1 MPTQNTVPPL
11 VAYYAGQ
18 WPRYVKTAVGYANE
32 VKAFSVGEQDIIR
45 GEEGGQ
51 KAHWGVFPQYS
62 DTHIY
67 DVLRKQAENM
77 VGRLVWLATEAFPP
91 KGVKIEIHCKEYTD
105 RFLPEDD
112 SFLSFDPMA
121 VWMALREKYSGNG
134 GSDIAYGQ
142 SAELLASLF
151 RLKKGM
157 PMETKAG
164 AVILNLTVYLDS
176 FDLKHSKRK
185 VLGYGSRAE
194 LCKVLVALE
203 AFFSWAEIDLG
214 LNGLQRL
221 AHRFNQSNYSVESRE
236 KITVAS
242 GLNIVT
248 YHNRFEF
255 RFSIDL
261 AEKFALYVSLYGFDA
276 LDMAA

>member
-1 MPTQNTVPPL
+1 MPTQNTAPPL

-18 WPRYVKTAVGYANE
+18 WTRYVKMAVGYANE
-32 VKAFSVGEQDIIR
+32 IKAFSVGEQDIIR
-45 GEEGGQ
+45 DEEGGQ
-51 KAHWGVFPQYS
+51 KAYWGVFPQDS
-62 DTHIY
+62 DEHLY
-67 DVLRKQAENM
+67 AVLRKQAENM

-91 KGVKIEIHCKEYTD
+91 TGVKIEINCKDYTD
-105 RFLPEDD
+105 QFLPEDD
-112 SFLSFDPMA
+112 SFLSLDPMA
-121 VWMALREKYSGNG
+121 VWIALREKYSGNG
-134 GSDIAYGQ
+134 GSDIAHGQ
-142 SAELLASLF
+142 SAELLVSLF

-164 AVILNLTVYLDS
+164 AVILNLAVYVDS
-176 FDLKHSKRK
+176 FDLKHFKRK
-185 VLGYGSRAE
+185 NLGYGSKGE
-194 LCKVLVALE
+194 LCKLLVALE

-221 AHRFNQSNYSVESRE
+221 AHRFNHSNYSVESRE

-255 RFSIDL
+255 RFSTEL
-261 AEKFALYVSLYGFDA
+261 AEKFAIYLSMYGNNA

>member
-1 MPTQNTVPPL
+1 M
-11 VAYYAGQ
+11 
-18 WPRYVKTAVGYANE
+18 
-32 VKAFSVGEQDIIR
+32 I
-45 GEEGGQ
+45 
-51 KAHWGVFPQYS
+51 
-62 DTHIY
+62 
-67 DVLRKQAENM
+67 
-77 VGRLVWLATEAFPP
+77 GRLVWLATEAFPP
-91 KGVKIEIHCKEYTD
+91 KGVKIDIKCKDYAD
-105 RFLPEDD
+105 QFLPEDD

-121 VWMALREKYSGNG
+121 VWIALEGKYGGNG

-151 RLKKGM
+151 RLKRGM

-185 VLGYGSRAE
+185 VLGYGSRGE

-214 LNGLQRL
+214 LSGLQRL
-221 AHRFNQSNYSVESRE
+221 AYRFNHSNCSVESRE
-236 KITVAS
+236 NICVAD
-242 GLNIVT
+242 GLAIVT
-248 YHNRFEF
+248 FHGRFEF
-255 RFSIDL
+255 RFSADL
-261 AEKFALYVSLYGFDA
+261 AEKFAMYISLYGFDA